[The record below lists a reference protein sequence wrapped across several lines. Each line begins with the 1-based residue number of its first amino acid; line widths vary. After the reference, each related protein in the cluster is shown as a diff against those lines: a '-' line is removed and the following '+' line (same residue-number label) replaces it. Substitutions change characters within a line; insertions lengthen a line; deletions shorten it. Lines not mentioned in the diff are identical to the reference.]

1 MRPTLLRCALLLPAL
16 AALALAQNPGQR
28 PPPHLG
34 FVYPAG
40 ARQGTTATVTLG
52 GQNLAGPVEVIFS
65 PRAIKAR
72 IVEFRRPV
80 TQAEYNAIRDQHQ
93 QLLDQRAAS
102 LGKPNSEGVTAR
114 TRPAFTAEDEAK
126 LADLKTKLA
135 NRPNR
140 QANPAIAECVVIEVD
155 VPAQLGPGE
164 YELRL
169 RAGAGLSNPMVFCV
183 GQLPE
188 VSDPVITASTP
199 TPELTRLGALGGS
212 AVKSRPARDIT
223 LPAVVNGQVL
233 QGEIDRWR
241 FSGRKGQ
248 LVTLAVS
255 ARTLIPYLADAVPG
269 WFQPTLSLHDADGR
283 ELSYADD
290 YRFNPDPVIAYQLPR
305 DGDYTIA
312 IKDSIFRGR
321 EDFVYRI
328 ALGELPFI
336 TSIHPLGAAPAPRST
351 FELAGWN
358 LPGPRLSVDTT
369 GRGRGTFLFAV
380 RKDGQLS
387 NSARVALDPEATA
400 EEIEPN
406 DRRENAHATA
416 AALLVDGRIGRA
428 GDEDFFRFEGRAGQT
443 VVAEII
449 ARRLASPLDSTLE
462 LTDAAGRRLA
472 FNDDHDEKHGTLNT
486 HHADSYLRVKL
497 PADGTYFLRVA
508 DAQRAG
514 GPEYSYRLRVGPP
527 RPDFELRV
535 VPASINARAGTH
547 VPITVF
553 ALRRDGFEGEITL
566 GLKDAPRAFAL
577 SGARIPAGQD
587 KVTLTFIAGVPTTE
601 GPLPVQLGGRAVI
614 DGQPVSHLAVPAED
628 MMQAFFYR
636 HLVPARELLAH
647 VTGRASAF
655 ARLQSTPPLRL
666 VPGAATARAQF
677 IVPNARGPVRVEL
690 AGAPEGISVVKAE
703 LSREVLDVTFAADSA
718 KLKSGLAGNLILH
731 LYGDSPATPAK
742 KTTKT
747 NPRGFIATLPALPFV
762 VEPGHPPGGLARN

>member
-1 MRPTLLRCALLLPAL
+1 MRPNLLRCALLLPAL
-16 AALALAQNPGQR
+16 AAWALAQTPGQR

-40 ARQGTTATVTLG
+40 ARQGTTVTVTLG
-52 GQNLAGPVEVIFS
+52 GQNLTGPVEAIFS

-80 TQAEYNAIRDQHQ
+80 TQAEYNAIRDKH
-93 QLLDQRAAS
+93 QLLLDKRAAS
-102 LGKPNSEGVTAR
+102 LGKPNAEGASAK
-114 TRPAFTAEDEAK
+114 TRPTFTAEDEAQ
-126 LADLKTKLA
+126 LADLKAKLA

-155 VPAQLGPGE
+155 VPAQLGPGD

-169 RAGAGLSNPMVFCV
+169 RAAAGLSNPMVFCV

-188 VSDPVITASTP
+188 VSDPVVTASTP

-212 AVKSRPARDIT
+212 AVKQRPARDVA
-223 LPAVVNGQVL
+223 LPAIVNGQVL
-233 QGEIDRWR
+233 QGEVDRWR
-241 FSGRKGQ
+241 FAGRQGQ
-248 LVTLAVS
+248 LITISVS
-255 ARTLIPYLADAVPG
+255 ARALIPFLADAVPG
-269 WFQPTLSLHDADGR
+269 WFQPTLSLHDAEGR

-290 YRFNPDPVIAYQLPR
+290 YRFNPDPVIAYQIPR

-328 ALGELPFI
+328 AVGELPFI

-358 LPGPRLSVDTT
+358 LPHPRLSVDTT

-387 NSARVALDPEATA
+387 NSARVALDPDPTA
-400 EEIEPN
+400 EETEPN
-406 DRRENAHATA
+406 DRRENAQPVPA
-416 AALLVDGRIGRA
+416 AFLVDGRIGRA
-428 GDEDFFRFEGRAGQT
+428 GDEDFYRFEGQAGQT
-443 VVAEII
+443 IVAEITG
-449 ARRLASPLDSTLE
+449 RRLSSPLDSTLE
-462 LTDAAGRRLA
+462 LTDAAGQRLA
-472 FNDDHDEKHGTLNT
+472 FNDDHDEKHGGLNT

-497 PADGTYFLRVA
+497 PAAGTYFLRVA

-514 GPEYSYRLRVGPP
+514 GPEYSYRLRLGPP

-553 ALRRDGFEGEITL
+553 ALRRDGFDGEIAL

-577 SGARIPAGQD
+577 SGTRIPAGQD

-601 GPLPVQLGGRAVI
+601 GPLPVQLGGRAII

-628 MMQAFFYR
+628 MVQAFFYR
-636 HLVPARELLAH
+636 HLVPARELLVH
-647 VTGRASAF
+647 VTGRASSV
-655 ARLQSTPPLRL
+655 ARLHSTPPVRL
-666 VPGAATARAQF
+666 GAGAATARAQF

-690 AGAPEGISVVKAE
+690 AGAPEGITVAKAE
-703 LSREVLDVTFAADSA
+703 LTREALEVTFATDAA
-718 KLKSGLAGNLILH
+718 KLKPGLAGNLILH
-731 LYGDSPATPAK
+731 VYGDGFATPAK
-742 KTTKT
+742 KNAKA

-762 VEPGHPPGGLARN
+762 VEPAGASGSLARN